1 MPESDRFR
9 KLQWLCRR
17 GMKEL
22 DVLLD
27 RFLRAEREALASG
40 GWPRLE
46 KLLEQE
52 DDILWDW
59 LMDPSLEG
67 AAEYRE
73 LLERIRGRS
82 E

>member
-1 MPESDRFR
+1 MPKSDRYR

-27 RFLRAEREALASG
+27 RFLRAEREELASG
-40 GWPRLE
+40 GWPDFE
-46 KLLEQE
+46 SLLEQE

-59 LMDPSLEG
+59 LMNPSLEG
-67 AAEYRE
+67 AAGYRE

-82 E
+82 R